1 MTPAPGFRG
10 RRRGFTLIEVLL
22 SMALVALML
31 VALNTFVFS
40 MGELWGRNTDVRLFD
55 QHVQAVTRY
64 LQREMMVAAYPPSGA
79 ANASPIGVQPVTPAN
94 GLQDNLIT
102 FMLLAGTH
110 VLHWPGRP
118 LPEVVC
124 SLQVRSGQGLYLL
137 WHSDL
142 ETRFNQDPP
151 REALLSPWVAAC
163 SYDYF
168 DSDLN
173 KWTNETVLRKDA
185 GGNPLVPQ
193 RLRLAF
199 AYGKL
204 KRETVVTLPTTPQG
218 LPNPG

>member
-1 MTPAPGFRG
+1 MSPRPRAP
-10 RRRGFTLIEVLL
+10 RGFTLIEVLL

-55 QHVQAVTRY
+55 QHVRAVTRY
-64 LQREMMVAAYPPSGA
+64 LQEEMRVASYPPSGA
-79 ANASPIGVQPVTPAN
+79 ANATPIGVQPVTPAN
-94 GLQDNLIT
+94 GAQENLIT
-102 FMLLAGTH
+102 FTLLGGSH
-110 VLHWPGRP
+110 LLHWPGRP

-124 SLQVRSGQGLYLL
+124 SLQLRPGQGLILL

-142 ETRFNQDPP
+142 EVRFNQDAP
-151 REALLSPWVAAC
+151 RETLISPWASAC

-168 DSDLN
+168 DADLGR
-173 KWTNETVLRKDA
+173 WTNTTALRKDA
-185 GGNPLVPQ
+185 GGNPQIPQ
-193 RLRLAF
+193 RLRLTF

-204 KRETVVTLPTTPQG
+204 TRDALITLPTTPQG

>member
-1 MTPAPGFRG
+1 MSRS
-10 RRRGFTLIEVLL
+10 RRAFTLIEVLL

-55 QHVQAVTRY
+55 QHVRAVTRY
-64 LQREMMVAAYPPSGA
+64 LQHEALTAAYPPSGA
-79 ANASPIGVQPVTPAN
+79 ANATPIGVQAVTPAS
-94 GLQDNLIT
+94 GQQDNLIT
-102 FMLLAGTH
+102 FTLLGGTH
-110 VLHWPGRP
+110 LLHWPGRP

-124 SLQVRSGQGLYLL
+124 SLQMRPGQGLFLL

-142 ETRFNQDPP
+142 EVRFNQDPP
-151 REALLSPWVAAC
+151 RETLISPWVSAC

-173 KWTNETVLRKDA
+173 KWTNETTLRKDA

-193 RLRLAF
+193 RLRLTF

-204 KRETVVTLPTTPQG
+204 TRDALITLPTTPQG